1 MSNESLHHTRNL
13 VVLIIILGV
22 IIGIITVFASKYS
35 KDSIFSNQSPQTIE
49 EKKANILEQSAQAG
63 SKPLSAEE
71 KAKISKELGE
81 GSATQYNLSDAE
93 KDAVIKALNKN

>member
-22 IIGIITVFASKYS
+22 IIGIITVFASRYS
-35 KDSIFSNQSPQTIE
+35 ANPISSDQTPQTIE

-71 KAKISKELGE
+71 KAQISKELGE
-81 GSATQYNLSDAE
+81 GNSKQYNLSDEE
-93 KDAVIKALNKN
+93 KNTVLKALNK